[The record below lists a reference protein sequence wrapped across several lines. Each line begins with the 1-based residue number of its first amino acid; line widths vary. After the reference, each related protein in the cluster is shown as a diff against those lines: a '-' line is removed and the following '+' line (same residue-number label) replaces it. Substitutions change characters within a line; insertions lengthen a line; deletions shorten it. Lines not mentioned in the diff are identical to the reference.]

1 MLNSVPSQGKVN
13 QDLNA
18 FSTSGNAH
26 AEHHQADAADSENDL
41 ILNDNEILDAEPLED
56 VDNNLL
62 KQYVPLPTRN
72 LSVS

>member
-26 AEHHQADAADSENDL
+26 AEYQADAADSEDDL

-56 VDNNLL
+56 VDNDLL

>member
-26 AEHHQADAADSENDL
+26 TEHQVDTADSEDNL